1 MSLEAHQLCH
11 FGDSARL
18 KLAQPKSRLTPRLD
32 SPFEQGTS
40 RPGLVTQHQRCILH
54 HPRNIYIAPGQSS
67 PSADPFLL
75 ESSTCRIR
83 RTGNWCG
90 VRLPL

>member
-32 SPFEQGTS
+32 SPFEQGTY

-54 HPRNIYIAPGQSS
+54 HPRNIYISPQGKAPPLQT
-67 PSADPFLL
+67 PSCWNHPHVGLGGL
-75 ESSTCRIR
+75 G
-83 RTGNWCG
+83 TG
-90 VRLPL
+90 VV